1 MTDFTDFQE
10 FEDIYEAMA
19 ALDFEEALDSDDPR
33 YQDTLDARGDFK
45 MFELYR
51 HLFVNTSDPDNF
63 KLPIRLAKSSIYTLF
78 CGHIGCGKSTE
89 LRRVAKK
96 LNADNLFFVVFL
108 DVLKELDINNL
119 TYADVLLA
127 LAKQLFKTLET
138 QNIHVDKIL
147 LDSLENWFKER
158 IETNEKIKTIASEI
172 RSGAEIKTG
181 VPFLSSL
188 FTSMTGFMQSNST
201 YKQEFRNVIISTFSQ
216 FAEAFN
222 RCVVAAEDAIQKAA
236 KGRKI
241 LFVIDGTDRLRN
253 EDGINFFVKDVHQL
267 TQIQGYFVYCAPIH
281 LFYEQN
287 QIHRSFTK
295 TILPMIKLH
304 DRDKNPL
311 PDNQKIM
318 REMLFKRFS
327 AKFFTHPD
335 LADKLIEYSG
345 GCPRELLRLVYYAY
359 LNMQFDQLDQQAV
372 DLAIKDLA
380 IDYKRLLDTSD
391 YPLLVQIDHTHQ
403 AELNSERVRH
413 FLYQT
418 IVLEYNNFWR
428 EPHPAIRLLPAY
440 QEALNDFSPRAV

>member
-1 MTDFTDFQE
+1 MITYQE
-10 FEDIYEAMA
+10 PEDIYEAMA
-19 ALDFEEALDSDDPR
+19 AIDFEEALDSDDPR

-45 MFELYR
+45 MIELYR
-51 HLFVNTSDPDNF
+51 HLFVNTSDPEYF
-63 KLPIRLAKSSIYTLF
+63 KLPTRLAKPNVYTLF

-89 LRRVAKK
+89 LRRVAKQ
-96 LNADNLFFVVFL
+96 LNADHLFFVIFL

-127 LAKQLFKTLET
+127 LAKQLFETLKTQE
-138 QNIHVDKIL
+138 IHIDTVL
-147 LDSLENWFKER
+147 LANVEDWFKER
-158 IETNEKIKTIASEI
+158 IESNEKIKGIAAEI

-188 FTSMTGFMQSNST
+188 FTSMTGFMHSNST
-201 YKQEFRNVIISTFSQ
+201 YKQEIRNVIISTFSQ
-216 FAEAFN
+216 FATAFN
-222 RCVVAAEDAIQKAA
+222 RCVLAAEDAIQKAG

-304 DRDKNPL
+304 GRDKNPID
-311 PDNQKIM
+311 DNQEIM
-318 REMLFKRFS
+318 RKMLFKRFP
-327 AKFFTHPD
+327 AKFFTDPTS
-335 LADKLIEYSG
+335 AEKLIEYSG
-345 GCPRELLRLVYYAY
+345 GCPRELFRLVYYSY
-359 LNMQFDQLDQQAV
+359 LNMQSDKLDQQAV
-372 DLAIKDLA
+372 DLAVKDLA

-391 YPLLVQIDHTHQ
+391 YSLLVQIDHTHQ

-440 QEALNDFSPRAV
+440 QEALNEFAPSSV